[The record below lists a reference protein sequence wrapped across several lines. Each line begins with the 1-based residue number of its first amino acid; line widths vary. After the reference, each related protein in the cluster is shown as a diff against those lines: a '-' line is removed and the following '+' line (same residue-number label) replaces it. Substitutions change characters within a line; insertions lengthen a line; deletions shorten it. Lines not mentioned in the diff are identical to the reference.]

1 VGTGKPSAN
10 IIVDANVLAAIP
22 KVSLDKPNPTSR
34 VQRVAWAAHDLQLY
48 IEKIS
53 GAKLPIIGDDQTVP
67 GGVRILVGLSK
78 YAKRYQDEI
87 PAGLSNH
94 REKEG
99 YTILTRSNTL
109 VLAGNEEA
117 PYHGTEYAVGFFY
130 ISLAYAGICPANSVG
145 LFQSAITLSFRP

>member
-1 VGTGKPSAN
+1 MMKLFQTVLLFSLSYCVSAAAYQLLSFAWWVLAN

-67 GGVRILVGLSK
+67 GGVRILVGLRK
-78 YAKRYQDEI
+78 YTKRYQDEI
-87 PAGLSNH
+87 PAGLSNQ
-94 REKEG
+94 REEEG

-117 PYHGTEYAVGFFY
+117 PYHGTEYAVCFFY
-130 ISLAYAGICPANSVG
+130 IS
-145 LFQSAITLSFRP
+145 